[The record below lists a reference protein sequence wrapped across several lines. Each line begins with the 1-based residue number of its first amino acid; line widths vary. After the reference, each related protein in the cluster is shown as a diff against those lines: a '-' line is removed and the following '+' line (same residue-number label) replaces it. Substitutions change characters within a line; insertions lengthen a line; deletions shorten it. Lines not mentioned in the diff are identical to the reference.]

1 MSNLNQYTVNIVNCD
16 ELYVQGKKIQNLD
29 IGTLTT
35 YNQTYGVGIS
45 TDNPRLTLDI
55 NGTDA
60 MRIPIGT
67 NAQRPLVARPNIFND
82 HPTLVNA
89 ANNRLEGCIRYNS
102 SSAMFE
108 GWSTGNGQWENL
120 ANTSTLK
127 ILPSNGYVGIKTTG
141 NPTQALEVNG
151 NSYLNGNVGIGGY
164 NSNYKLYLNG
174 NSYLNGNVGIK
185 TTSSA
190 TEALDING
198 NLRLHGNLMMTGKQK
213 LHIGSYN
220 SNTPTM
226 SDSACVYIGGDHNV
240 TNTLLKIAD
249 YNNDSTT
256 SSHKV
261 VHFYSEN
268 KDDDYYFQAATNG
281 GYHYYK
287 GYLGIGTSPSSSY
300 RININ
305 GRAHLENGGLEIG
318 GTYTSSYGIRVH
330 SGVYYNL
337 SYGGSLYVVTSGGH
351 VSQEVPRNN
360 YWRDAYYGTNDGA
373 GIGYGYI
380 RRYYYYWYYGDYWSP
395 LTTYFRA
402 ILQSSGKISI
412 RADNAIY
419 GSKFI
424 VSSDERIKE
433 NIELVPDNLS
443 LSIIRKLE
451 PKYYTYK
458 DTLEK
463 GSVKQIGFMAQEVLE
478 HIPDA
483 VRFTSKIIPN
493 EMKLVSKPIW
503 TTFHDL
509 SGNLKYKLTISDLK
523 DPSGNIL
530 YRFHVSN
537 NQDVTDEEKKEIS
550 SLQNEPTSFVFDKK
564 WNNVFVY
571 GREVHDFHVLDKA
584 KIWAVAYSA
593 LQEVDKIQQSEQTK
607 LKEAESKIKNLENQ
621 LVSVLSRLNNLE
633 KN

>member
-1 MSNLNQYTVNIVNCD
+1 MNYMSK
-16 ELYVQGKKIQNLD
+16 KKIENLE
-29 IGTLTT
+29 IGALTT
-35 YNQTYGVGIS
+35 FNQQYGIGIR
-45 TDNPRLTLDI
+45 TDNPRLTLDT

-67 NAQRPLVARPNIFND
+67 TAQRPDVTIFND
-82 HPTLVNA
+82 HPSLSNA
-89 ANNRLEGCIRYNS
+89 GDNRLEGCIRYNS
-102 SSAMFE
+102 STGMFE

-120 ANTSTLK
+120 ANTSNFE
-127 ILPSNGYVGIKTTG
+127 ISN
-141 NPTQALEVNG
+141 
-151 NSYLNGNVGIGGY
+151 SGNVGIGGI

-174 NSYLNGNVGIK
+174 NSYFTGNVGIGGYNSSYKLYLNGNSYFNGNVGIK
-185 TTSSA
+185 TSSSA
-190 TEALDING
+190 KEALEVNG
-198 NLRLHGNLMMTGKQK
+198 NLRLQGNLIMNGNQR
-213 LHIGSYN
+213 LHIGSFD

-226 SDSACVYIGGDHNV
+226 SDSACVYIGGKHNS
-240 TNTLLKIAD
+240 TRLRSTLLKIAD
-249 YNNDSTT
+249 YDNDSTN
-256 SSHKV
+256 SSTNI

-268 KDDDYYFQAATNG
+268 SQTDYYFRAANNG
-281 GYHYYK
+281 GYHYYR
-287 GYLGIGTSPSSSY
+287 GYLGIGRAPEASY
-300 RININ
+300 RICMN
-305 GRAHLENGGLEIG
+305 GSARLENGGLEIG
-318 GTYTSSYGIRVH
+318 GNYTNSYGLHVE
-330 SGVYYNL
+330 SGVYFNM
-337 SYGGSLYVVTSGGH
+337 SYDGSLYVVTAEGG
-351 VSQEVPRNN
+351 RADRYN
-360 YWRDAYYGTNDGA
+360 DAYYGISDGA

-380 RRYYYYWYYGDYWSP
+380 RRYYYYWYYGSYWSP

-458 DTLEK
+458 DTLER
-463 GSVKQIGFMAQEVLE
+463 GTIKQIGFIAQEVLK

-493 EMKLVSKPIW
+493 EMKMVSNPVW

-523 DPSGNIL
+523 DTSGNIL
-530 YRFHVSN
+530 YRFHLSN
-537 NQDVTDEEKKEIS
+537 SQDVTNEEKKEVY

-571 GREVHDFHVLDKA
+571 GREVHNFHVLDKA

-607 LKEAESKIKNLENQ
+607 LKEAENKIKNLENQ
-621 LVSVLSRLNNLE
+621 LANVLSRLNNLE

>member
-120 ANTSTLK
+120 ANTSNFN
-127 ILPSNGYVGIKTTG
+127 IS
-141 NPTQALEVNG
+141 
-151 NSYLNGNVGIGGY
+151 SNGNVGIGGI

-174 NSYLNGNVGIK
+174 NSYFNGNVGIGGYNSSYKLYLNGNSYFNGNVGIK

-190 TEALDING
+190 TEALEVNG
-198 NLRLHGNLMMTGKQK
+198 NLRLKGNLMMNGNQK
-213 LHIGSYN
+213 LHIGRYGN
-220 SNTPTM
+220 NTPNMT
-226 SDSACVYIGGDHNV
+226 DDACVYIGGGHN
-240 TNTLLKIAD
+240 TTAMTKTLLKIAD
-249 YNNDSTT
+249 YNNDSATQ
-256 SSHKV
+256 KV

-268 KDDDYYFQAATNG
+268 EQDDYYFKANQTNG
-281 GYHYYK
+281 GYHYYR
-287 GYLGIGTSPSSSY
+287 GYLSIGMEPSSDY
-300 RININ
+300 RISVD
-305 GRAHLENGGLEIG
+305 GRSKFTKGMLIDGSDDDNYGLEI
-318 GTYTSSYGIRVH
+318 TSGIYYNDTINRNYFQGSYG
-330 SGVYYNL
+330 SALTYSTYMP
-337 SYGGSLYVVTSGGH
+337 SYWSYS
-351 VSQEVPRNN
+351 
-360 YWRDAYYGTNDGA
+360 
-373 GIGYGYI
+373 
-380 RRYYYYWYYGDYWSP
+380 YYYRTYYRYSY
-395 LTTYFRA
+395 LVERASSFYTRTYG
-402 ILQSSGKISI
+402 STGKVSI
-412 RADNAIY
+412 KTAHGIHA
-419 GSKFI
+419 SKFI
-424 VSSDERIKE
+424 VNSDERIKTNIE
-433 NIELVPDNLS
+433 NIPDNLS
-443 LSIIRKLE
+443 LDIIRKLE
-451 PKYYTYK
+451 AKYYNYIDIVNRSTI
-458 DTLEK
+458 
-463 GSVKQIGFMAQEVLE
+463 KQVGFLAQDVLK
-478 HIPDA
+478 HIPEA
-483 VRFTSKIIPN
+483 VRFNKEFIPN
-493 EMKLVSKPIW
+493 EMRLVSTPVW

-523 DPSGNIL
+523 DPSGNTR
-530 YRFHVSN
+530 YRFIISDDSDGIN
-537 NQDVTDEEKKEIS
+537 EIKKEIS
-550 SLQNEPTSFVFDKK
+550 SLENEPNSFVFDKK
-564 WNNVFVY
+564 WNNVFIY
-571 GREVHDFHVLDKA
+571 GKEIDDFHVLDKA

-593 LQEVDKIQQSEQTK
+593 LQEVDKIQQREQTK

-621 LVSVLSRLNNLE
+621 LAGVLSRLNNLE

>member
-1 MSNLNQYTVNIVNCD
+1 MSNLNQYTVNIVNAD

-120 ANTSTLK
+120 ANTSNFN
-127 ILPSNGYVGIKTTG
+127 ISSNGNVGIGGINSNYKLYLNGNSYFNGNLGIGGYNSSYKLYLNGNSYFNGNVGIKTTG
-141 NPTQALEVNG
+141 NPTQAL
-151 NSYLNGNVGIGGY
+151 
-164 NSNYKLYLNG
+164 
-174 NSYLNGNVGIK
+174 
-185 TTSSA
+185 
-190 TEALDING
+190 DING
-198 NLRLHGNLMMTGKQK
+198 NLRLQGNLMMTGKQK

-249 YNNDSTT
+249 YYNDGTT

-281 GYHYYK
+281 GYHYYR
-287 GYLGIGTSPSSSY
+287 GYLGIGTTPSSSY
-300 RININ
+300 RVYANGNAYIT
-305 GRAHLENGGLEIG
+305 GRAMIG
-318 GTYTSSYGIRVH
+318 GYTSTNVSLFVGGGQYYNSSSKYVFDGTTQRVLDDSTYAYYYLYRRYAYVYQSRYTTAGSISIYSSYG
-330 SGVYYNL
+330 VYA
-337 SYGGSLYVVTSGGH
+337 S
-351 VSQEVPRNN
+351 R
-360 YWRDAYYGTNDGA
+360 
-373 GIGYGYI
+373 
-380 RRYYYYWYYGDYWSP
+380 
-395 LTTYFRA
+395 
-402 ILQSSGKISI
+402 
-412 RADNAIY
+412 
-419 GSKFI
+419 FI

-433 NIELVPDNLS
+433 NIVSVPDDLS
-443 LSIIRKLE
+443 LSIIRKLD

-458 DTLEK
+458 DIVNK
-463 GSVKQIGFMAQEVLE
+463 GGLKQIGFMAQDVLK

-483 VRFTSKIIPN
+483 VRFTTNFIPN
-493 EMKLVSKPIW
+493 EMKLLSSPIW

-509 SGNLKYKLTISDLK
+509 SGNLKYKLTVSDLK
-523 DPSGNIL
+523 DPSGNTR
-530 YRFHVSN
+530 YHFMVSDDADGIN
-537 NQDVTDEEKKEIS
+537 EIKKEIP
-550 SLQNEPTSFVFDKK
+550 SLENEPNSFVFDKK

-571 GREVHDFHVLDKA
+571 GKEVDDFHVLDKA

-593 LQEVDKIQQSEQTK
+593 LQEVDRIQQREQTK

-621 LVSVLSRLNNLE
+621 LAGVLSRLSNLE